1 MNLTGRRLERLHRSL
16 ELALNQEWPQ
26 LDKMQRQL
34 ARLRPTAIQPLSGT
48 STSVPIIATVAT
60 DGGENRLRLEP
71 IRVQVLRVADS
82 DGEIYFEDFI
92 PLSLAPEEILRF
104 YFKAEPRL
112 QKFLDYL
119 GCDWDALLPQP
130 TRDAS

>member
-34 ARLRPTAIQPLSGT
+34 AQLRPTAIQTLQGSG
-48 STSVPIIATVAT
+48 SLALIAGTVAT
-60 DGGENRLRLEP
+60 DGGENRLHLEP

-92 PLSLAPEEILRF
+92 PLSLSPEEILRF
-104 YFKAEPRL
+104 YFKAEPR
-112 QKFLDYL
+112 
-119 GCDWDALLPQP
+119 
-130 TRDAS
+130 